1 MPTDHTTANTAAYD
15 PVAELY
21 DRAFTDIR
29 MRRDEWHWLERRF
42 AVLRSQGREPPRVL
56 DIGCGNGALL
66 TALQSRIHSGVGVD
80 VSSRFIAIAQA
91 RTRSVPHLRFATL
104 GNSALPFP
112 DHAFD
117 VVISF
122 LSFRYLDW
130 NATLPEVLRVLK
142 PGGRMLIVDMV
153 KQQATSADAL
163 RLARAAL
170 GHVLRP
176 LRDRR
181 FHRDVA
187 RLTSHPD
194 WLRMLKGHPIRDVAE
209 YRACFDQ
216 WFSGRPIE
224 DLHVTPRK
232 RVIALDSGPLP
243 R

>member
-1 MPTDHTTANTAAYD
+1 MTSAAYD

-29 MRRDEWHWLERRF
+29 MRRDEWRWLERRF
-42 AVLRSQGREPPRVL
+42 DALHSRALPRVL

-66 TALQSRIHSGVGVD
+66 SALANRIEGGVGVD
-80 VSSRFIAIAQA
+80 VSTRFVSIAQA
-91 RTRSVPHLRFATL
+91 RTRGLPHLSFAAITS
-104 GNSALPFP
+104 SALPFD

-122 LSFRYLDW
+122 LSFRYLHWDT
-130 NATLPEVLRVLK
+130 AVPEMLRVLR
-142 PGGRMLIVDMV
+142 PGGRVLIVDMV
-153 KQQATSADAL
+153 KQPARPADAL
-163 RLARAAL
+163 HIARAAV

-176 LRDRR
+176 MRDRR
-181 FHRDVA
+181 FHRDIA

-194 WLRMLKGHPIRDVAE
+194 WLRMLARHPMRDAAE
-209 YRACFDQ
+209 YRACFER
-216 WFSGRPIE
+216 WFPGQRIY

-232 RVIALDSGPLP
+232 RIIALDSGPLA